1 MHFVEF
7 QGLPSKPIRR
17 EDKTILLIVTDA
29 SFIVLFQ
36 AETEEL
42 SGTEEH
48 KNAKK
53 TLETTVLEDQD
64 FDRSVKRCK
73 SVSNI
78 CQRHSHEI
86 TEVNI

>member
-7 QGLPSKPIRR
+7 QGLPSKLISR
-17 EDKTILLIVTDA
+17 EDNIANSFDA

-48 KNAKK
+48 KNAEEI
-53 TLETTVLEDQD
+53 LETTVLEDQD
-64 FDRSVKRCK
+64 FDRSVQFLPDYSEC
-73 SVSNI
+73 
-78 CQRHSHEI
+78 
-86 TEVNI
+86 